1 MVGNDETRLPFWGV
15 GPGLFSGGEMAVSFR
30 EGKFF
35 WMIFREEN
43 PGEFFEQLFKFR
55 GSTDIHTDLGGVI
68 FHPDP
73 GSTIST
79 NRYMIKST
87 LKIARYCP
95 LVFRV
100 SPIF

>member
-1 MVGNDETRLPFWGV
+1 M
-15 GPGLFSGGEMAVSFR
+15 
-30 EGKFF
+30 FF
-35 WMIFREEN
+35 CLIFREEN

-79 NRYMIKST
+79 NRYHD
-87 LKIARYCP
+87 KINPKNCQV
-95 LVFRV
+95 LSLGDSGFLQFFRV
-100 SPIF
+100 VSRDSGKPRDPWGNHPI